1 MKMNN
6 TANKTQQSPLVKV
19 VKSFFTKLVKN
30 SDDYPVKYYKR
41 DKNFSKARRS

>member
-1 MKMNN
+1 MKMNP
-6 TANKTQQSPLVKV
+6 TATKAQQNPLMKV

-41 DKNFSKARRS
+41 DKNFSKTRRS